1 MKGELTA
8 ATSTI
13 TLPARLDH
21 LSPVLAYTRNLA
33 AVAGFAAKEQQ
44 EMELAVE
51 EIFANVV
58 EHGFEYNSGETFSMV
73 FAVSPAGLT
82 ITFQEKG
89 VPFDPAALPQ
99 YDPEK
104 ASGEVKGLGIY
115 LASRSVDEVSFRY
128 LGQGGKETRL
138 FKQLRRQPGVT
149 PLELTESVPHTAF
162 EGKYEIRLFRPDDA
176 LPVAR
181 CAYRAYGYTYSHHVY
196 DPQQM
201 VADNRQGT
209 LISLVAVADD
219 YPEAL
224 GYADLRP
231 YGAIAEVE
239 SIFVNPTSRNSR
251 VFPKLLQG
259 IVQVGRERGYVGVF
273 CLSVTSH
280 VITQKAARFMNGVDC
295 GLLVAYM
302 PQTEFKSMGLEC
314 RHRVS
319 MVMAFANLTERQPV
333 TVYPPAR
340 HRAIVEK
347 LYQALQMPVA
357 VEAASPDVVPAAAT
371 LYSLDIHLENIA
383 VLTITDYGSDAPA
396 VLAKQL
402 GDCCRQG
409 IDCVYLYLDLQNPP
423 STAVAEYAQQAGFCF
438 AGVLPAGIAGRDAL
452 VLQYWHNTEVSW
464 EEIKLANPLA
474 HELLAYIRSDAGQ

>member
-1 MKGELTA
+1 MKGELAA

-21 LSPVLAYTRNLA
+21 WSPVQAYTRNLA
-33 AVAGFAAKEQQ
+33 DAIGFAVKEQQ
-44 EMELAVE
+44 EIELAVE

-58 EHGFEYNSGETFSMV
+58 EHGFEYNSIETFSMV
-73 FAVSPAGLT
+73 FEMAAAGLT

-104 ASGEVKGLGIY
+104 AGGEGKGLGIY
-115 LASRSVDEVSFRY
+115 LARRSVDEVSFRY
-128 LGQGGKETRL
+128 MGQGGKETRL
-138 FKQLRRQPGVT
+138 YKQLRRQPGAT
-149 PLELTESVPHTAF
+149 PPELIEAVPQTAF
-162 EGKYEIRLFRPDDA
+162 EGKYEVRLFRAEDT

-181 CAYRAYGYTYSHHVY
+181 CAYRAYGYTYSNHVY

-209 LISLVAVADD
+209 LISLVAVADN

-239 SIFVNPTSRNSR
+239 SVFVNPICRNSR

-259 IVQVGRERGYVGVF
+259 IVREGRERGYAGLF

-280 VITQKAARFMNGVDC
+280 MITQKAARFMNGVDC

-319 MVMAFANLTERQPV
+319 MVMAFINLTERQPV

-340 HRAIVEK
+340 HRAMVEK
-347 LYQALQMPVA
+347 LYQALHMPV
-357 VEAASPDVVPAAAT
+357 VIGAAPPDVPPAAAT

-383 VLTITDYGSDAPA
+383 VLTIADYGSDAAA
-396 VLAKQL
+396 VLVKQL

-409 IDCVYLYLDLQNPP
+409 IDCVYLYLDLENPA
-423 STAVAEYAQQAGFCF
+423 STAVAENAQQAGFCF
-438 AGVLPAGIAGRDAL
+438 AAVLPAGLAGRDAL
-452 VLQYWHNTEVSW
+452 VLQYWNNVEVNW
-464 EEIKLANPLA
+464 DEMKLANPLT
-474 HELLAYIRSDAGQ
+474 HELLSYIRSDAGQ